1 MRWGFDA
8 MALVSVCLVVHVT
21 ACELRAFAKKC
32 VDIPEGI
39 GRSDRARHASR
50 IVVADR
56 VTFASVHA
64 PAGLGEVAHGGVE
77 ERFGGLVHGR
87 ARREGSR
94 SLE

>member
-1 MRWGFDA
+1 
-8 MALVSVCLVVHVT
+8 MARQCMT
-21 ACELRAFAKKC
+21 RRARHRVRASRVREKC

-64 PAGLGEVAHGGVE
+64 PAGLSEVAHGGVE

>member
-1 MRWGFDA
+1 MVRQCMSRRA
-8 MALVSVCLVVHVT
+8 RHRVRAE
-21 ACELRAFAKKC
+21 ARAFAKKC

>member
-1 MRWGFDA
+1 MRW
-8 MALVSVCLVVHVT
+8 LVSVCLVVHVT

-50 IVVADR
+50 IADR

-77 ERFGGLVHGR
+77 
-87 ARREGSR
+87 
-94 SLE
+94 